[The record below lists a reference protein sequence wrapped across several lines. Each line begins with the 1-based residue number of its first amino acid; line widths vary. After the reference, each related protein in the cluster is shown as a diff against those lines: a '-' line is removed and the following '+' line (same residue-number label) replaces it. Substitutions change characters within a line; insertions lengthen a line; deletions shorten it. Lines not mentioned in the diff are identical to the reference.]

1 MEPKSSASFALALC
15 LLLLPLLSHAHGHH
29 NSTSPPSPSPFAFL
43 QHLKGC
49 HRGDKLKDIPKL
61 KSYLHKF
68 GYLDYTNQTSPSNHS
83 TDRYFDH
90 RLEKA
95 LKTYQANYHLNA
107 TGALDSA
114 TVASMMSPRCGVAD
128 IINGTNYMQN
138 RRRGHSHR
146 LHAVAHFSFFEGRP
160 RWRASK
166 TRLSYFILPGTP
178 DAAVGPISRAF
189 QTWAENTRFEFQRT
203 GGDPGSTVDI
213 TVGFHRRAHGD
224 GADFDGE
231 GGVLA
236 HAFAPENGR
245 FHYDGDERWG
255 IRNPGAFDLE
265 TVALHEIGHLLGL
278 GHSDVREAVMFS
290 GIGVGQVKGLH
301 GDDIEGIRVLYSG

>member
-29 NSTSPPSPSPFAFL
+29 NNSTSPPSPFAFL

-49 HRGDKLKDIPKL
+49 HKGDKLKDIPKL

-90 RLEKA
+90 RLENA

-114 TVASMMSPRCGVAD
+114 TLASMMSPRCGVAD

-138 RRRGHSHR
+138 RRGHSHR

-160 RWRASK
+160 
-166 TRLSYFILPGTP
+166 
-178 DAAVGPISRAF
+178 
-189 QTWAENTRFEFQRT
+189 RT

-278 GHSDVREAVMFS
+278 GHSDVREAVMLS
-290 GIGVGQVKGLH
+290 GIGVGQ
-301 GDDIEGIRVLYSG
+301 